1 MNIYLYFHAGSKNH
15 GCEAIVKTTAD
26 LFTITPILISQA
38 PDQDYFYK
46 LDSIVNIVPEGV
58 FKPKIYEK
66 VFIKLFEKLIH
77 SEKYTYKVKAK
88 YLLKKI
94 NKGGIALSIGGD
106 NYCYGKEYNWL
117 LSNMNEFFH
126 KKSIKTVLW
135 GCSVEQEYITRD
147 VENDFSKYDL
157 ITARESISYN
167 ILKKYNKNTILVAD
181 TAFILNKEELP
192 LPKYFIENNTVGI
205 NISPLIQRKER
216 ISGITYQNYRYLI
229 KYIID
234 ETNYNIALIPH
245 VIEEGNDDRVPLKSL
260 YDEFKETKRIAMI
273 GDCNAEQL
281 KGYISRCSLF
291 IGARTHAT
299 IAAYS
304 TCIPTLVIGYSTK
317 AKGIALDL
325 FGSYDNYV
333 LPVQNLRDKNDMIN
347 SFVWL
352 NSHKKEIKEHL
363 KSFLPDYKKRVYLG
377 FEAIKKL

>member
-1 MNIYLYFHAGSKNH
+1 M
-15 GCEAIVKTTAD
+15 
-26 LFTITPILISQA
+26 
-38 PDQDYFYK
+38 
-46 LDSIVNIVPEGV
+46 
-58 FKPKIYEK
+58 
-66 VFIKLFEKLIH
+66 
-77 SEKYTYKVKAK
+77 
-88 YLLKKI
+88 
-94 NKGGIALSIGGD
+94 
-106 NYCYGKEYNWL
+106 
-117 LSNMNEFFH
+117 
-126 KKSIKTVLW
+126 
-135 GCSVEQEYITRD
+135 
-147 VENDFSKYDL
+147 
-157 ITARESISYN
+157 
-167 ILKKYNKNTILVAD
+167 
-181 TAFILNKEELP
+181 
-192 LPKYFIENNTVGI
+192 
-205 NISPLIQRKER
+205 IQKKER

-234 ETNYNIALIPH
+234 KTNYNIALIPH
-245 VIEEGNDDRVPLKSL
+245 VTEEENDDRVPLESL
-260 YDEFKETKRIAMI
+260 FDEFKETKRVVLI